1 MKRRQVL
8 WGTLALLVA
17 PRVGAQ
23 PAGNVHRVGFIA
35 TTGALAEISGPEPVS
50 PFMRAFVHGL
60 RDLGYVQGKNLVL
73 EMRTLE
79 GRPERLEGFMAEF
92 VQLKTE
98 IVVLPTSSLVARAH
112 KAAPTLPIVG
122 IVSADHVISTGLAQ
136 SMGRPAGAITGV
148 SLDVD
153 DNLEAKR
160 LELLLELVPRAKRI
174 AWLGEREQW
183 ERPYVLM
190 MRATAERLSRIV
202 IHVETGQGDF
212 ASAFSR
218 LKQSAVD
225 AFMVERT
232 PIAYARRR
240 EIGRLALASRLP
252 GSCGAAELAE
262 EGCLMSYNPDL
273 NDLARRL
280 SGYVDKILKGTKP
293 GDLPIEA
300 PTKFDLVINAKT
312 AKALGIA
319 IPQSMVFR
327 ADRVIE

>member
-1 MKRRQVL
+1 MKRREVL
-8 WGTLALLVA
+8 CGILALAVA
-17 PRVGAQ
+17 PRAAAQ
-23 PAGNVHRVGFIA
+23 PAGKIHRVGFVA
-35 TTGALAEISGPEPVS
+35 TTGALAEISGLDPVS

-92 VQLKTE
+92 VHLKTE
-98 IVVLPTSSLVARAH
+98 IVVLPTSLLVARAH
-112 KAAPTLPIVG
+112 KAAPALPIVG
-122 IVSADHVISTGLAQ
+122 IVGADHLISTGLAQ
-136 SMGRPAGAITGV
+136 TMGRPGGTITGL

-160 LELLLELVPRAKRI
+160 LELLLELAPHAKRI

-190 MRATAERLSRIV
+190 MRATAERLNRIV

-218 LKQSAVD
+218 LKQAAVD

-280 SGYVDKILKGTKP
+280 SGYVDKILKGAKP

-319 IPQSMVFR
+319 IPQSMAFR
-327 ADRVIE
+327 ADRVIQ